1 MRLLNSL
8 LINGS
13 GTYSVLVKG
22 VSSSNKRLGSAE
34 MTLKAGTYMFSAYFK
49 AATAD
54 IASARL
60 GYVPV
65 DETGKA
71 GSYVYDADYVNGI
84 SNEDWVTKSFTFTLS
99 GEQKICLVIM
109 NSGNPGKDLLVDDV
123 SLKN

>member
-1 MRLLNSL
+1 MYRGDTISDGDDCSYFL
-8 LINGS
+8 
-13 GTYSVLVKG
+13 VL
-22 VSSSNKRLGSAE
+22 
-34 MTLKAGTYMFSAYFK
+34 
-49 AATAD
+49 TAD

-99 GEQKICLVIM
+99 GEQKICLVIIYARM
-109 NSGNPGKDLLVDDV
+109 YVFV
-123 SLKN
+123 S